1 MLIRPLQPADR
12 ELLVAGFEQ
21 LSPESRY
28 RRFFSPVVEL
38 TERQLDYLTHVDQHD
53 HVALVAVDKETGE
66 ALGVARFVRTG
77 PGVAEPAIVVVDAHQ
92 GHGIGSALLER
103 LVARAKEEGVTQFV
117 APVLA
122 DNPGAIAVLR
132 QLGDTAIEHSGR
144 EVELTI
150 ELPTEPASR
159 TAGVRAL
166 LRVVAAGA
174 VSPGMVF
181 WHRLRPRRGEPREML
196 RNAIVCD
203 ASEASIAVTESLV
216 AATGAAAVVV
226 AARNPL
232 ADEDEALDDQLE
244 RAAARLRRQGAEV
257 RSVRRRG
264 DLGAILLDEAILERG
279 RLIVV
284 ADEGGDEGVAV
295 RLIGSVW
302 DHVSHHAPCDVLI
315 ARRKRADFAT
325 R

>member
-38 TERQLDYLTHVDQHD
+38 TERQLDYLTRVDQHD
-53 HVALVAVDKETGE
+53 HVALVAVDEETGE

-77 PGVAEPAIVVVDAHQ
+77 PGVAEPAVVVADAHQ

-150 ELPTEPASR
+150 ELPTEPASQ

-174 VSPGMVF
+174 VSPAMVF
-181 WHRLRPRRGEPREML
+181 WHRLTPRRGEPRELL

-203 ASEASIAVTESLV
+203 ASEASIVVTESLV

-232 ADEDEALDDQLE
+232 ADEDEALDDELE

-264 DLGAILLDEAILERG
+264 DLGAILLDEAILERS

-315 ARRKRADFAT
+315 ARRKRAVFAT